1 MSERIK
7 LPGVSGTWYGDEV
20 EARIVQTI
28 DDEQGEFAKR
38 VAQKAKTDAGE
49 HGDLAKGIR
58 ARRKKGSR
66 PNKRTGWIV
75 LSTSPLSAL
84 FEYGTKQRTR
94 ASGGATGRMRKYG
107 LIWPA
112 VDAFKRDLVNRLGGS
127 L

>member
-1 MSERIK
+1 MTERIK
-7 LPGVSGTWYGDEV
+7 LPGLTGTWNGDEA
-20 EARIVQTI
+20 EMKIADRI
-28 DDEQGEFAKR
+28 DEEQGEFAKR
-38 VAQKAKTDAGE
+38 VARKAKTDAGE

-75 LSTSPLSAL
+75 LSTSPVSAL

-94 ASGGATGRMRKYG
+94 ASGGATGKMRKYG

-112 VDAFKRDLVNRLGGS
+112 VDAFKRDLVKRLGGS